1 MQGLW
6 FDGRYIDPIHPD
18 GISRFSVEL
27 IRATLEISELTVM
40 VDSQSQQEVLP
51 EHPNLKIY
59 RANKLISLPELTL
72 ARKLNK
78 LGAKVVF
85 SPMQTT
91 LMLGRNFKLVSTLHD
106 LIYYRHRTPPSEFN
120 PIIRAIWFIYHLVYW
135 PQRWMLN
142 RADAVATV
150 SETTAGQIARAKLTK
165 RPVRVIH
172 NAADG
177 PSKISK
183 RNRSSQNQ
191 LIYMGS
197 FIEYKNVETLIA
209 GMGLLPD
216 HELLLLSRIS
226 DKRKAELA
234 EMAQQFGANIKFVGG
249 VSDDEYQQLLDNAK
263 ALVSASL
270 DEGFGIPVVEAMSHG
285 CPVVLSDIDIFEE
298 VAGPAGLRFQPK
310 DAKDF
315 AQKVRM
321 LSDPDVWKLQ
331 SQLSLDQAKF
341 FTWDDSA
348 ELLVELAEE
357 LASERLGSPS
367 IQ

>member
-6 FDGRYIDPIHPD
+6 FDGRYIDPVHPD

-40 VDSQSQQEVLP
+40 IDSDQQREVLP
-51 EHPNLKIY
+51 EHPNLRIY
-59 RANKLISLPELTL
+59 RANKLISLGELTL
-72 ARKLNK
+72 AKKLNK

-91 LMLGRNFKLVSTLHD
+91 VMLGRKFKLVSTLHD

-120 PIIRAIWFIYHLVYW
+120 LVIRAIWFIYHLVYW

-150 SETTAGQIARAKLTK
+150 SETTADQIKDAGLTK

-177 PSKISK
+177 PAKVSS
-183 RNRSSQNQ
+183 RNRSSANQ
-191 LIYMGS
+191 LVYMGS

-209 GMGLLPD
+209 GMGLLPE
-216 HELLLLSRIS
+216 HKLLLLSRIS
-226 DKRKAELA
+226 ASRRAELA
-234 EMAQQFGANIKFVGG
+234 DLAERSGASVEFLGG
-249 VSDDEYQQLLDNAK
+249 VSDEKYQELLDSSK

-285 CPVVLSDIDIFEE
+285 CPVVLSDIEIFEE
-298 VAGPAGLRFQPK
+298 VAGPAGLRFDPK
-310 DAKDF
+310 DPADF
-315 AQKVRM
+315 AAKVR
-321 LSDPDVWKLQ
+321 LLGDPEIWKLQ
-331 SQLSLDQAKF
+331 SKLSLDQAKF

-357 LASERLGSPS
+357 LTS
-367 IQ
+367 